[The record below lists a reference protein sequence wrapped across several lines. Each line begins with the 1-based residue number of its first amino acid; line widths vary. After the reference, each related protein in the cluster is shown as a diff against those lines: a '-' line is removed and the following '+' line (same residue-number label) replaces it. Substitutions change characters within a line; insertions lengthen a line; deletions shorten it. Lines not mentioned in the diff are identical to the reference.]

1 MFKDAKEAISWIEN
15 IKRKSPRENLNRM
28 KEFMTI
34 LGNPEKSYKTIHIAG
49 TNGKGATCEFCSS
62 ILENKGY
69 KVGRFVSP
77 YILRFNERI
86 VVNHKEISDSDLLR
100 LTNFIYP
107 LVLEYNRT
115 HNDVIPF
122 FEVVCALGFLYF
134 KEQNCDICVI
144 EAGLGGRLDATNIID
159 SKICIIPSIGYD
171 HMKTLGNTLEDISDH
186 KLGIVKESAH
196 LITGVNTILYNHFNE
211 YIKNVNASITF
222 INKDNLNI
230 KTSLLGTS
238 FRYKNVDYFTNLV
251 GDFEALNASLA
262 IEACKCIDN
271 TIDDKVINNSI
282 NHIFW
287 PGRMELISTN
297 PLIILDG
304 GHNISAIN
312 EVVESIKKIAIDKKI
327 TILYTS
333 LFDKDSTSVIKKLE
347 EIASCFVITKI
358 EDARAEDP
366 YVLYDKVSINNKKV
380 IENEF
385 EAYDTIIKN
394 LKSDEMLLIIGS
406 LHFVSSLRN
415 YIKK

>member
-1 MFKDAKEAISWIEN
+1 
-15 IKRKSPRENLNRM
+15 
-28 KEFMTI
+28 
-34 LGNPEKSYKTIHIAG
+34 
-49 TNGKGATCEFCSS
+49 
-62 ILENKGY
+62 
-69 KVGRFVSP
+69 
-77 YILRFNERI
+77 
-86 VVNHKEISDSDLLR
+86 
-100 LTNFIYP
+100 
-107 LVLEYNRT
+107 
-115 HNDVIPF
+115 
-122 FEVVCALGFLYF
+122 
-134 KEQNCDICVI
+134 
-144 EAGLGGRLDATNIID
+144 
-159 SKICIIPSIGYD
+159 
-171 HMKTLGNTLEDISDH
+171 MKTLGNTLEEISNH
-186 KLGIVKESAH
+186 KLGIVKEGAQ
-196 LITGVNTILYNHFNE
+196 LITGVTPCLYDYFND
-211 YIKNVNASITF
+211 YVKSVNASVTF
-222 INKDNLNI
+222 INKDTLNI

-271 TIDDKVINNSI
+271 TIDDKLINDTI

-312 EVVESIKKIAIDKKI
+312 EVVESIKKLVTDKKI
-327 TILYTS
+327 IILYTS

-347 EIASCFVITKI
+347 EIASSFVITKI
-358 EDARAEDP
+358 EDTRAEDP

-385 EAYDTIIKN
+385 VAYDTIIKN